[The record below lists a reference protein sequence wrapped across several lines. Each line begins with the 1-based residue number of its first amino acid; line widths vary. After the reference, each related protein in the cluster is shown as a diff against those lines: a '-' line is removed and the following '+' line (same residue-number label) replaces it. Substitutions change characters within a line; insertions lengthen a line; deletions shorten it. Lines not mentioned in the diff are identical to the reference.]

1 MPKTRPSLYLLWAGE
16 LLPEVCG
23 ASWAP
28 DSVGTGCLYCGYC
41 RNWAGDRWELCRCPV
56 PQASL
61 PPWGKMWG
69 WDRALWVLWQDARS
83 PEAMPV
89 PASFTP
95 PLVVGLRQTR
105 PGWDK
110 NIPLSDPPPVGP
122 TSPSCAGDL
131 RGRCHRRPLSGI
143 LAACVLVAHWLCTF
157 W

>member
-23 ASWAP
+23 ASRAP
-28 DSVGTGCLYCGYC
+28 DSLGTGCLYCGYC

-61 PPWGKMWG
+61 PPWDKMWG

-95 PLVVGLRQTR
+95 PLWLVCAKLAQDGTR
-105 PGWDK
+105 TS
-110 NIPLSDPPPVGP
+110 LSV
-122 TSPSCAGDL
+122 TL
-131 RGRCHRRPLSGI
+131 LLWVRPLP
-143 LAACVLVAHWLCTF
+143 AVLVTCGDDVTGAPSLASWLLAC
-157 W
+157 